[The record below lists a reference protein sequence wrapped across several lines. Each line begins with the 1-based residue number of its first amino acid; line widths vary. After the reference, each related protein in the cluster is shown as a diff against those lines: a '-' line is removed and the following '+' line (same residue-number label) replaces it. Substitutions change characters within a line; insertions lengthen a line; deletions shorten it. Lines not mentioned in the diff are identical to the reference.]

1 LYSGVDFGFGS
12 RRRSNHVGSARTSVC
27 QAEASLMLCWI
38 LAIVATCSV
47 VSMFISLAVSMR
59 LAGKLERAEKK
70 LEDRQKFHIEAWVS
84 PGDAPHL
91 WQVT

>member
-1 LYSGVDFGFGS
+1 
-12 RRRSNHVGSARTSVC
+12 
-27 QAEASLMLCWI
+27 MLCWI

-47 VSMFISLAVSMR
+47 VSMVISLAASIR

-91 WQVT
+91 WRVT